1 MEKKKLQQISRELK
15 KASAMHKGQA
25 LKIDKM
31 LKSMG
36 KMKKQELQKLKD
48 SIPMKNKAI
57 EKLSKR
63 FDPVT
68 QDPVFLKAKKK
79 YDSLYKVNPKA
90 AEKFRK
96 QKNSPNKKGDYT
108 MYIAPKKSKS

>member
-1 MEKKKLQQISRELK
+1 
-15 KASAMHKGQA
+15 
-25 LKIDKM
+25 
-31 LKSMG
+31 
-36 KMKKQELQKLKD
+36 MKKQELQKLKD

-108 MYIAPKKSKS
+108 MYIAPKKSKK